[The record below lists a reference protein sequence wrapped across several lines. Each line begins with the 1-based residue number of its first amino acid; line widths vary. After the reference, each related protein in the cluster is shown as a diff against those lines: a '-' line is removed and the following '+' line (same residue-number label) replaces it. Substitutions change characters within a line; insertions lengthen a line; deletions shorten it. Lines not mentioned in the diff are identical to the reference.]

1 MKGIILSGGLGT
13 RLYPATF
20 VTSKQLIPV
29 YDKPMIYYPLSVLM
43 LAGIK
48 DILIIT
54 TRHDLN
60 NYKKLFFDSANL
72 GINITYKVQKKPNGL
87 AQAFIIG
94 KKFIKNNDVCLIL
107 GDNIFY
113 GNELTTY
120 LHKSI
125 QIVKKEKKA
134 VIFTY
139 PVSDPSQYGIAKFRN
154 NKILSIKEKPRQ
166 SKSKDAIVGLYFYPN
181 SVINFVKGLK
191 FSKRGE
197 LEITDLNKIY
207 LRKNMLE
214 IQKLG
219 RGFTW
224 YDAGSHDNLYEIS
237 QLINIMEKRIG
248 YKIGCLEEIALNNK
262 WINKNNLT
270 NLLKK
275 YKNSEYGKYLKKVF
289 K

>member
-54 TRHDLN
+54 TGHDLK

-72 GINITYKVQKKPNGL
+72 GIKITYKVQKKPNGL

-113 GNELTTY
+113 GNELTAY

-125 QIVKKEKKA
+125 QIVQKEKKA
-134 VIFTY
+134 VVFSY
-139 PVSDPSQYGIAKFRN
+139 PVSDPSQYAIAKLRN
-154 NKILSIKEKPRQ
+154 NKILSIKEKPKKTGSQ
-166 SKSKDAIVGLYFYPN
+166 DAIVGLYFYPN
-181 SVINFVKGLK
+181 SVVNFVKSLK

-207 LRKNMLE
+207 LRKNMLK

-224 YDAGSHDNLYEIS
+224 YDAGSPENLYEIS
-237 QLINIMEKRIG
+237 QLISIMEKRIG

-262 WINKNNLT
+262 WINKNNLI

-289 K
+289 